1 MVIWKYINNLIVMFN
16 IAIFG
21 RPNVGKSTLFNALV
35 GKKKAIVSN
44 VSGVTVDRNYGIV
57 KLNDISFNLIDTAGI
72 LDTALHKNEF
82 TVQTLKAIE
91 DADLVF
97 FVTDYSSGILPYDFE
112 LSSIL
117 RKTKKNVIHL
127 VNKFDAKNNV
137 FSDKDAIKI
146 GFKEIIYISSEHKKG
161 FDDIY
166 NSLIKIENFRN
177 SENIT
182 PSNFS
187 NSNQI
192 RISFIGKPNAGK
204 SSLINTILGHKRLV
218 TGSKPGITRDSIQIP
233 FSYKNKNF
241 SLIDTAGMR
250 RKAKINDFVE
260 KQSVSKSMLAIRM
273 SDIVILVLDSTDKLN
288 KQDLILAKRAIDYG
302 KSIIISLNK
311 WDLIE
316 NKINLKKYFS
326 EKIKISLSQLNDVKI
341 LPTSCFKVHGI
352 DKLLEDIISVY
363 ENSHNRISTSDLNK
377 WFKFLSEK
385 HPAPMVKG
393 KKNSLKYIS
402 QVEVLPPRFIIFCSY
417 PKDIPSSYVKYIK
430 NNLKKA
436 FNFKG
441 VNIVI
446 NLKKTLNPFTNQ

>member
-1 MVIWKYINNLIVMFN
+1 MFN

-35 GKKKAIVSN
+35 RKKKAIVSN
-44 VSGVTVDRNYGIV
+44 ISGVTVDRNYGIV
-57 KLNDISFNLIDTAGI
+57 RLNDISFNLIDTAGI
-72 LDTALHKNEF
+72 IDKALNKNEF

-91 DADLVF
+91 EADLVF
-97 FVTDYSSGILPYDFE
+97 FVTDYASGILPYDFE

-117 RKTKKNVIHL
+117 RKMKKNVIHL
-127 VNKFDAKNNV
+127 VNKCDAKNNV

-166 NSLIKIENFRN
+166 NSLIKIENLRN
-177 SENIT
+177 SENII
-182 PSNFS
+182 PSIINNRS
-187 NSNQI
+187 QI
-192 RISFIGKPNAGK
+192 NISFIGKPNAGK

-218 TGSKPGITRDSIQIP
+218 TGSKPGLTRDSIQIP
-233 FSYKNKNF
+233 FSYKNKSF

-250 RKAKINDFVE
+250 RKAKVNDFVE

-273 SDIVILVLDSTDKLN
+273 SDIVILVLDATNKLN

-302 KSIIISLNK
+302 KSIVISLNK

-316 NKINLKKYFS
+316 DKINLKKYFS

-341 LPTSCFKVHGI
+341 LPTSCFKIYGI
-352 DKLLEDIISVY
+352 DKLLEDIITVY
-363 ENSHNRISTSDLNK
+363 DNSHNRISTSDLNK

>member
-1 MVIWKYINNLIVMFN
+1 MFN

-35 GKKKAIVSN
+35 RKKKAIVSN

-72 LDTALHKNEF
+72 IDEALHKNEF

-91 DADLVF
+91 EADLVF

-127 VNKFDAKNNV
+127 VNKCDAKNNV
-137 FSDKDAIKI
+137 FSDKEAIKI

-166 NSLIKIENFRN
+166 NSLIKMKNFRN
-177 SENIT
+177 REKII
-182 PSNFS
+182 PSIINN
-187 NSNQI
+187 NSQI
-192 RISFIGKPNAGK
+192 KISFIGKPNSGK
-204 SSLINTILGHKRLV
+204 SSLINTILGHERLV
-218 TGSKPGITRDSIQIP
+218 TGSKAGLTRDSIQIP
-233 FSYKNKNF
+233 FSYKNKSF

-250 RKAKINDFVE
+250 RKAKVNDFVE

-273 SDIVILVLDSTDKLN
+273 SDIVILVLDATNKLN

-302 KSIIISLNK
+302 KSIVISLNK
-311 WDLIE
+311 WDLIKD
-316 NKINLKKYFS
+316 KINLKRYFS

-341 LPTSCFKVHGI
+341 LPTSCFKVYGI
-352 DKLLEDIISVY
+352 DKLLEDIINVY
-363 ENSHNRISTSDLNK
+363 DNSHNRISTSDLNK

>member
-1 MVIWKYINNLIVMFN
+1 MFN

-72 LDTALHKNEF
+72 LDKALHKNEF
-82 TVQTLKAIE
+82 TVQTLKAIVE
-91 DADLVF
+91 ADLVF

-127 VNKFDAKNNV
+127 VNKCDAKNNF
-137 FSDKDAIKI
+137 FSDKEAIKI
-146 GFKEIIYISSEHKKG
+146 GFKEIIYISSEHKNG

-166 NSLIKIENFRN
+166 NSLKKIKNFRN
-177 SENIT
+177 SEKII
-182 PSNFS
+182 PSIINN
-187 NSNQI
+187 NSQI
-192 RISFIGKPNAGK
+192 KISFIGKPNSGK
-204 SSLINTILGHKRLV
+204 SSLINTILGHERLV
-218 TGSKPGITRDSIQIP
+218 TGSKAGLTRDSIQIP
-233 FSYKNKNF
+233 FSYKNKSF

-250 RKAKINDFVE
+250 RKAKVNDFVE

-273 SDIVILVLDSTDKLN
+273 SDIVILVLDATNKLN

-302 KSIIISLNK
+302 KSIVISLNK

-316 NKINLKKYFS
+316 DKINLKKYFS

-363 ENSHNRISTSDLNK
+363 DNSHNRISTSDLNK

-436 FNFKG
+436 FNFKC

>member
-1 MVIWKYINNLIVMFN
+1 MFN

-72 LDTALHKNEF
+72 LDKTLHKNEF

-91 DADLVF
+91 EADLVF

-127 VNKFDAKNNV
+127 VNKFDTKNNV

-187 NSNQI
+187 NSSQI

-233 FSYKNKNF
+233 FFYENKNF

-316 NKINLKKYFS
+316 DKINLKKYFS

-363 ENSHNRISTSDLNK
+363 DNSHNRISTSDLNK

-446 NLKKTLNPFTNQ
+446 NLKKTSNPFTNQ

>member
-1 MVIWKYINNLIVMFN
+1 MFN

-21 RPNVGKSTLFNALV
+21 RPNVGKSTLFNALA

-44 VSGVTVDRNYGIV
+44 ISGVTVDRNYEIV

-72 LDTALHKNEF
+72 IDEALNKNEF
-82 TVQTLKAIE
+82 TVQTFKAIE

-97 FVTDYSSGILPYDFE
+97 FVTDYSAGILPYDFE

-117 RKTKKNVIHL
+117 RKSKKNVIHL
-127 VNKFDAKNNV
+127 VNKFDVKNNV
-137 FSDKDAIKI
+137 FSYKEAIKI

-161 FDDIY
+161 FNDIY
-166 NSLIKIENFRN
+166 NSLKKIEKFEN
-177 SENIT
+177 SENII
-182 PSNFS
+182 PSITNK
-187 NSNQI
+187 NSQI
-192 RISFIGKPNAGK
+192 NISFIGKPNSGK

-218 TGSKPGITRDSIQIP
+218 TGPKAGLTRDSIQIP
-233 FSYKNKNF
+233 FSYMNKEF

-250 RKAKINDFVE
+250 KKAKVNDYIE

-273 SDIVILVLDSTDKLN
+273 SDVVILVLDATNKLN

-302 KSIIISLNK
+302 KSVVISLNK

-341 LPTSCFKVHGI
+341 LPISCLKIYGI
-352 DKLLEDIISVY
+352 DKLFENIISVY
-363 ENSHNRISTSDLNK
+363 NNSQNRVSTSDLNK

-385 HPAPMVKG
+385 HPPPMVKG

-402 QVEVLPPRFIIFCSY
+402 QVEVLPPRFIIFCSF

-430 NNLKKA
+430 NNLKKT

-446 NLKKTLNPFTNQ
+446 NLRKTLNPFTNQK

>member
-1 MVIWKYINNLIVMFN
+1 MFN

-72 LDTALHKNEF
+72 LDKALHKNEF

-137 FSDKDAIKI
+137 FSDIDAIKI
-146 GFKEIIYISSEHKKG
+146 GFKEIIYISAEHKKG

-166 NSLIKIENFRN
+166 NSIIKIENLRN

-182 PSNFS
+182 PLNFS
-187 NSNQI
+187 NSSQI
-192 RISFIGKPNAGK
+192 RISFIGKPNAEK

-316 NKINLKKYFS
+316 DKINLKKYFS

-363 ENSHNRISTSDLNK
+363 DNSHNRISTSDLNK

>member
-1 MVIWKYINNLIVMFN
+1 MGFKCGIV
-16 IAIFG
+16 G
-21 RPNVGKSTLFNALV
+21 LPNVGKSTLFNALV

-57 KLNDISFNLIDTAGI
+57 KLKDISFNLIDTAGI
-72 LDTALHKNEF
+72 LDKALHKNEF

-127 VNKFDAKNNV
+127 VNKCDAKKNV

-146 GFKEIIYISSEHKKG
+146 GFKEIIYISSEHKNG

-187 NSNQI
+187 NSSQI

-316 NKINLKKYFS
+316 DKINLKKYFS

-341 LPTSCFKVHGI
+341 LPTSCFKIYGI
-352 DKLLEDIISVY
+352 NKLLEDIISVY
-363 ENSHNRISTSDLNK
+363 DNSHNRISTSDLNK

-446 NLKKTLNPFTNQ
+446 NLKKTSNPFTNQ

>member
-1 MVIWKYINNLIVMFN
+1 MLN

-57 KLNDISFNLIDTAGI
+57 KLNDIHFNLIDTAGI
-72 LDTALHKNEF
+72 IDEAFKRDDF
-82 TVQTLKAIE
+82 TLQTLKAVE
-91 DADLVF
+91 EADLVF

-117 RKTKKNVIHL
+117 RKTKKQVIHL
-127 VNKFDAKNNV
+127 VNKFDVKNNI
-137 FSDKDAIKI
+137 FSDTEANKI
-146 GFKEIIYISSEHKKG
+146 GFQEIIYISSEHKKG
-161 FDDIY
+161 FNDIY
-166 NSLIKIENFRN
+166 NSLMKLDSFRN
-177 SENIT
+177 SEDIIPFKN
-182 PSNFS
+182 N
-187 NSNQI
+187 NRHQI
-192 RISFIGKPNAGK
+192 NISFIGKPNSGK
-204 SSLINTILGHKRLV
+204 SSLINTILGYERLV
-218 TGSKPGITRDSIQIP
+218 TGPKAGLTRDSIQIP
-233 FSYKNKNF
+233 FSYMNKEF

-250 RKAKINDFVE
+250 KKAKVNDYIE

-273 SDIVILVLDSTDKLN
+273 SDVVILVLDATNKLN

-302 KSIIISLNK
+302 KSVVISLNK

-326 EKIKISLSQLNDVKI
+326 EKIKISLSQLHDVKI
-341 LPTSCFKVHGI
+341 LPISCLKIYGI
-352 DKLLEDIISVY
+352 DKLFENIISVY
-363 ENSHNRISTSDLNK
+363 NNSQNRVSTSDLNK

-385 HPAPMVKG
+385 HPPPMVKG

-402 QVEVLPPRFIIFCSY
+402 QVEVLPPRFIIFCSF

-430 NNLKKA
+430 NNLKKT

-446 NLKKTLNPFTNQ
+446 NLRKTSNPFTN

>member
-1 MVIWKYINNLIVMFN
+1 MFN

-35 GKKKAIVSN
+35 RKKKAIVSN

-72 LDTALHKNEF
+72 IDEALHKNEF

-91 DADLVF
+91 EADLVF

-127 VNKFDAKNNV
+127 VNKCDAKNNV
-137 FSDKDAIKI
+137 FSDKEAIKI

-166 NSLIKIENFRN
+166 NSLIKMKNFRN
-177 SENIT
+177 REKII
-182 PSNFS
+182 PSIINN
-187 NSNQI
+187 NSQI
-192 RISFIGKPNAGK
+192 KISFIGKPNSGK
-204 SSLINTILGHKRLV
+204 SSLINTILGHERLV
-218 TGSKPGITRDSIQIP
+218 TGSKAGLTRDSIQIP
-233 FSYKNKNF
+233 FSYKNKSF

-250 RKAKINDFVE
+250 RKAKVNDFVE

-273 SDIVILVLDSTDKLN
+273 SDIVILVLDATNKLN

-302 KSIIISLNK
+302 KSVVISLNK

-316 NKINLKKYFS
+316 DKINLKRYFS
-326 EKIKISLSQLNDVKI
+326 EKIKISLSQLNDVKV
-341 LPTSCFKVHGI
+341 LPTSCVKIYGI
-352 DKLLEDIISVY
+352 DKLLEEIINVY
-363 ENSHNRISTSDLNK
+363 DNSHNRISTSDLNK

-436 FNFKG
+436 FNFNG

-446 NLKKTLNPFTNQ
+446 NLKKTLNPFTN

>member
-1 MVIWKYINNLIVMFN
+1 MFN
-16 IAIFG
+16 VAIFG

-44 VSGVTVDRNYGIV
+44 VSGVTIDRNYGIV

-72 LDTALHKNEF
+72 LDKALHKNEF

-91 DADLVF
+91 EADLVF

-127 VNKFDAKNNV
+127 VNKCDTKNNF
-137 FSDKDAIKI
+137 FSDKEAIKI

-166 NSLIKIENFRN
+166 NSLIKIENITDSEKIFPSINNN
-177 SENIT
+177 S
-182 PSNFS
+182 S
-187 NSNQI
+187 QI
-192 RISFIGKPNAGK
+192 NISFIGKPNSGK
-204 SSLINTILGHKRLV
+204 SSLINTILGNKRLV
-218 TGSKPGITRDSIQIP
+218 TGSKAGLTKDSIQIP
-233 FSYKNKNF
+233 FSYKNKSF

-250 RKAKINDFVE
+250 RKAKVNDFVE

-273 SDIVILVLDSTDKLN
+273 SDIVILVLDATNKLN

-302 KSIIISLNK
+302 KSIVISLNK

-316 NKINLKKYFS
+316 DKISLKRYFR
-326 EKIKISLSQLNDVKI
+326 EKIRISLSQLNDVKI
-341 LPTSCFKVHGI
+341 SPTSCFKIYGI
-352 DKLLEDIISVY
+352 DKLLEDIINVY
-363 ENSHNRISTSDLNK
+363 DNSHNRISTSDLNK
-377 WFKFLSEK
+377 WFNFLSEK

-393 KKNSLKYIS
+393 KKNSLKYILMS
-402 QVEVLPPRFIIFCSY
+402 FFFL
-417 PKDIPSSYVKYIK
+417 
-430 NNLKKA
+430 
-436 FNFKG
+436 
-441 VNIVI
+441 
-446 NLKKTLNPFTNQ
+446 

>member
-1 MVIWKYINNLIVMFN
+1 MFN

-44 VSGVTVDRNYGIV
+44 LSGVTVDRNYGIV

-72 LDTALHKNEF
+72 IDEALYKNEF
-82 TVQTLKAIE
+82 TIQTLKAIDE
-91 DADLVF
+91 ADLVF

-127 VNKFDAKNNV
+127 VNKCDAKKNV

-166 NSLIKIENFRN
+166 NSLIKIDNFRN
-177 SENIT
+177 SENII

-187 NSNQI
+187 NSSQI

-316 NKINLKKYFS
+316 DKINLKKYFS

-352 DKLLEDIISVY
+352 DKLLEDIINVY

-377 WFKFLSEK
+377 WFKFLLEK

-430 NNLKKA
+430 NNLKRA
-436 FNFKG
+436 FDFKG

>member
-1 MVIWKYINNLIVMFN
+1 MFN

-57 KLNDISFNLIDTAGI
+57 KLYDISFNLIDTAGI
-72 LDTALHKNEF
+72 LDKAIHKNEF

-137 FSDKDAIKI
+137 FSDIDAIKI
-146 GFKEIIYISSEHKKG
+146 GFKEIIYISAEHKKG

-166 NSLIKIENFRN
+166 NSIIKIENLRN

-182 PSNFS
+182 PLNFS
-187 NSNQI
+187 NSSQI

-316 NKINLKKYFS
+316 DKINLKKYFS

-363 ENSHNRISTSDLNK
+363 DNSHNRISTSDLNK

-385 HPAPMVKG
+385 HPVPMVKG

>member
-1 MVIWKYINNLIVMFN
+1 MFN

-35 GKKKAIVSN
+35 RKKKAIVSN

-72 LDTALHKNEF
+72 IDEALHKNEF

-91 DADLVF
+91 EADLVF

-127 VNKFDAKNNV
+127 VNKCDAKNNI
-137 FSDKDAIKI
+137 FSDNEAIKI

-166 NSLIKIENFRN
+166 NSLIKMKNFRN
-177 SENIT
+177 SEKII
-182 PSNFS
+182 PSIINN
-187 NSNQI
+187 NSQI
-192 RISFIGKPNAGK
+192 KISFIGKPNSGK
-204 SSLINTILGHKRLV
+204 SSLINTILGHERLV
-218 TGSKPGITRDSIQIP
+218 TGSKAGLTRDSIQIP
-233 FSYKNKNF
+233 FSYKNKSF

-250 RKAKINDFVE
+250 RKAKVNDFVE

-273 SDIVILVLDSTDKLN
+273 SDIVILVLDATNKLN

-302 KSIIISLNK
+302 KSIVISLNK

-316 NKINLKKYFS
+316 DKINSKSYFS

-341 LPTSCFKVHGI
+341 SPTSCFKIYGI

-363 ENSHNRISTSDLNK
+363 DNSHNRISTSDLNK
-377 WFKFLSEK
+377 WFKFISDK

-402 QVEVLPPRFIIFCSY
+402 QVEVSPPRFIIFCSY

-430 NNLKKA
+430 NNLKKT

-446 NLKKTLNPFTNQ
+446 NLKKTLNPFINQK

>member
-1 MVIWKYINNLIVMFN
+1 MFN

-72 LDTALHKNEF
+72 LDKALHKNEF

-91 DADLVF
+91 EADLVF

-127 VNKFDAKNNV
+127 VNKFDKKNNV

-166 NSLIKIENFRN
+166 ISLIKFENFRN

-182 PSNFS
+182 PSNLS
-187 NSNQI
+187 NSSQI
-192 RISFIGKPNAGK
+192 KISFIGKPNAGK

-218 TGSKPGITRDSIQIP
+218 TGSKPGITRDSVQIP
-233 FSYKNKNF
+233 FFYKNKNF

-316 NKINLKKYFS
+316 DKINLKEYFS

-341 LPTSCFKVHGI
+341 LPTSSFKVHGI

-417 PKDIPSSYVKYIK
+417 PKDIPSSYIKYIK